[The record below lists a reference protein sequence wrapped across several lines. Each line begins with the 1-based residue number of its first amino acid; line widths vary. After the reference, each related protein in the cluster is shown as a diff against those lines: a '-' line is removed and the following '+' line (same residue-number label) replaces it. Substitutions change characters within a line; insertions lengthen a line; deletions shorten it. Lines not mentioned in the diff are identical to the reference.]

1 MENYKRTLKDW
12 VIATRPWSFP
22 ASSMSVIVTAA
33 YLYWKTSN
41 EGGSFDWV
49 NAVIA
54 LVMMVC
60 FQAAGNLISD
70 YYDHIKG
77 VDLPGSYNGVRHIQ
91 SGKFTPKD
99 ILYYGFAFAILSA
112 LLGVVILFRTGIEP
126 IWIGIAGTL
135 LAVFYPWLKY
145 HAMGDY
151 TILLAYA
158 LLPSIGTGFVVTGQ
172 YHPFVMLLSLTYGLM
187 TVAILHANNTRD
199 IMNDNRAGITTLAI
213 LLGGRTCQWVY
224 MFEVLIPY
232 LLIIAFC
239 ITGQTKLWS
248 LLVFLILPITIK
260 KVMIMMK
267 AEPNA
272 DLPIA
277 TLDQQTAQMQLQF
290 SLVLTLSFVLS
301 IFL

>member
-1 MENYKRTLKDW
+1 MVNNERTFKDW
-12 VIATRPWSFP
+12 IIATRPWSFP
-22 ASSMSVIVTAA
+22 ASSMSVIVTSA

-41 EGGSFDWV
+41 EGGNFDWI
-49 NAVIA
+49 NAAIA

-70 YYDHIKG
+70 YYDHKKG

-91 SGKFTPKD
+91 SGKFAPKT
-99 ILYYGFAFAILSA
+99 ILHYGFTFAFISA
-112 LLGVVILFRTGIEP
+112 LLGVVILLRTGIEP

-135 LAVFYPWLKY
+135 LALFYPWLKY

-158 LLPSIGTGFVVTGQ
+158 LLPSIGTGLVVTGE
-172 YHPFVMLLSLTYGLM
+172 YHPFVLLLSLTYGLM

-199 IMNDNRAGITTLAI
+199 IMNDSRAGITTLAI
-213 LLGGRTCQWVY
+213 QLGGCTCQWVY

-232 LLIIAFC
+232 VLIIIFC
-239 ITGQTKLWS
+239 FTGNTAWWS
-248 LLVFLILPITIK
+248 MLVFLILPITIK
-260 KVMIMMK
+260 KVSIMMK
-267 AEPNA
+267 AEPNS

-290 SLVLTLSFVLS
+290 SLILTLSFVLS
-301 IFL
+301 IFF